1 MKAVF
6 FLMMAACL
14 AACGQ
19 GKAESDPLLYRVS
32 DGQGCTVYLLGTIH
46 MGRPDFY
53 PLGTAAEAAYQAAEV
68 LAVEADLLSQSA
80 ADAARYSAALMYGP
94 GDECRRHLAPETYQL
109 GLQRLGRSEGLLNR
123 MRPAAWYSLA
133 ETAVF
138 AELGCSQEWGV
149 DSVLLHRAHDEG
161 KPVEELEGG
170 DAQIGILLSIPD
182 EVMDGEICRLLSD
195 PDQAR
200 ADMENALRAWQAGD
214 ADALLAAALPSSDTP
229 AYRLYTEAVYARRN
243 ALFAQ
248 RVTEYLAKGR
258 TALVAVGA
266 AHLLG
271 QDGLAQRLAD
281 AGYRVER
288 LPNGQE
294 T

>member
-1 MKAVF
+1 M
-6 FLMMAACL
+6 
-14 AACGQ
+14 
-19 GKAESDPLLYRVS
+19 
-32 DGQGCTVYLLGTIH
+32 
-46 MGRPDFY
+46 
-53 PLGTAAEAAYQAAEV
+53 
-68 LAVEADLLSQSA
+68 EADLLSQSA
-80 ADAARYSAALMYGP
+80 ADAARYSAALMYGA

-288 LPNGQE
+288 LPNGQG

>member
-1 MKAVF
+1 
-6 FLMMAACL
+6 MMAACL

-80 ADAARYSAALMYGP
+80 ADTARYSAALMYGP

-149 DSVLLHRAHDEG
+149 DSVLLRRAHDEG

>member
-288 LPNGQE
+288 LPNGQG

>member
-1 MKAVF
+1 
-6 FLMMAACL
+6 MMAACL

-80 ADAARYSAALMYGP
+80 ADAARYSAALMYSP
-94 GDECRRHLAPETYQL
+94 GDECRRHLSPETYQL

-161 KPVEELEGG
+161 KLVEELEGG

-182 EVMDGEICRLLSD
+182 EVMDGEIRRLLSD

-288 LPNGQE
+288 LPNGQG

>member
-80 ADAARYSAALMYGP
+80 ANAARYSAALMYGP

-149 DSVLLHRAHDEG
+149 DSVLLRRAHDEG

-182 EVMDGEICRLLSD
+182 EVMDGEIRRLLSD

>member
-1 MKAVF
+1 
-6 FLMMAACL
+6 MMAACL

-80 ADAARYSAALMYGP
+80 VDAARYSAALMYGP

-195 PDQAR
+195 PNQAR

>member
-1 MKAVF
+1 
-6 FLMMAACL
+6 MMAACL

-80 ADAARYSAALMYGP
+80 ADTARYSAALMYGP

-271 QDGLAQRLAD
+271 QDGLAQRLED

>member
-1 MKAVF
+1 
-6 FLMMAACL
+6 MMAACL

>member
-1 MKAVF
+1 
-6 FLMMAACL
+6 MMAACL

-288 LPNGQE
+288 LPNGQG